1 MLFSLP
7 SLFPGGLLL
16 VLLAFCCF
24 ICFVFLF
31 CCFAFFL
38 CFLCLWL
45 FCVFVVSGF
54 IAPFCVASLYWLFYV
69 AWFSGV
75 SCRSVWL
82 PWVFVLLLLP
92 LYLKK
97 KVRDTCNFIFV
108 SADSYSI
115 LNETNIGMMGPGAPA
130 HAVGPTPE
138 IGEQFHGASLYG
150 ADLFHEDD
158 MYSQIEE
165 ETSGWNLLYPH
176 NLPEITSGRL
186 PEININSKPAL
197 IPLFEKVLVP
207 SDADPCRGML
217 FLPKLYSEIY
227 FPELPLG
234 QKMPLLVQDIT
245 GVNWQFVYGVWWMN
259 GRKIYV
265 LEGFDGYMT
274 LMGLKPGDKV
284 TFYRTEPEKK
294 LIIRLQKA
302 PDNK

>member
-1 MLFSLP
+1 MSAYMCNVLDFGGVACMSCAPPEPEKYHDFIKNVPETRQHLQNP
-7 SLFPGGLLL
+7 SQIPPI
-16 VLLAFCCF
+16 VETRT
-24 ICFVFLF
+24 
-31 CCFAFFL
+31 
-38 CFLCLWL
+38 
-45 FCVFVVSGF
+45 S
-54 IAPFCVASLYWLFYV
+54 
-69 AWFSGV
+69 
-75 SCRSVWL
+75 
-82 PWVFVLLLLP
+82 
-92 LYLKK
+92 
-97 KVRDTCNFIFV
+97 
-108 SADSYSI
+108 DSYSI

-294 LIIRLQKA
+294 LKIRLQKA